1 MSAPSTTPA
10 RTRAGVHAG
19 RGGRHRA
26 TTMRMATRPR
36 PRLHATNVHGETS
49 RSATFAAGNV
59 APQMTGVRR
68 RSRPA
73 VRARAARS
81 GIAES
86 STLLRPVSAQP
97 ESKAPIAVIGAAL
110 DLGSGRRG
118 VDMGPSAVRYAQ
130 LAERVQALGYDLD
143 DRGNVGAGMVEALD
157 VGDPSA
163 RYWDAIKRT
172 CEELA
177 GEVEAAARA
186 GRIPLVIGG
195 DHAVAIG
202 TLGGLAS
209 AHGAPGG
216 VIWFD
221 AHSDIN
227 TPATSPSGNV
237 HGMPLA
243 IALGLADDDRF
254 RSGRWPLPMIAE
266 ESTVLIGVRSVD
278 EGERRRMSE
287 LGLKVFTMH
296 DIDRY
301 GMHRVVEEA
310 IEITSTGPF
319 VHISFDMDVVDPD
332 QAPGVG
338 TPVRGGITYRE
349 AHLAMELVAKHG
361 MLTSLEL
368 VEVNPVLDEH
378 NQTASLA
385 VELACSAFGA
395 RIL

>member
-1 MSAPSTTPA
+1 MD
-10 RTRAGVHAG
+10 
-19 RGGRHRA
+19 
-26 TTMRMATRPR
+26 
-36 PRLHATNVHGETS
+36 
-49 RSATFAAGNV
+49 
-59 APQMTGVRR
+59 
-68 RSRPA
+68 
-73 VRARAARS
+73 RARAGRS

-97 ESKAPIAVIGAAL
+97 EPKAPIAVIGAAL

-130 LAERVQALGYDLD
+130 LAERVEALGYELD

-177 GEVEAAARA
+177 GEVAAATRA
-186 GRIPLVIGG
+186 GRIPLVVGG
-195 DHAVAIG
+195 DHAIAIG

-221 AHSDIN
+221 AHTDIN

-243 IALGLADDDRF
+243 IALGLADDRRF
-254 RSGRWPLPMIAE
+254 RSDHWPLPMIAE
-266 ESTVLIGVRSVD
+266 GSTVLVGVRSVD

-310 IEITSTGPF
+310 IEITSTGP
-319 VHISFDMDVVDPD
+319 SCTSRSTWTSS
-332 QAPGVG
+332 
-338 TPVRGGITYRE
+338 TPTRR
-349 AHLAMELVAKHG
+349 
-361 MLTSLEL
+361 
-368 VEVNPVLDEH
+368 P
-378 NQTASLA
+378 ASGRP
-385 VELACSAFGA
+385 SGA
-395 RIL
+395 ASPIARRT

>member
-1 MSAPSTTPA
+1 MSA
-10 RTRAGVHAG
+10 
-19 RGGRHRA
+19 
-26 TTMRMATRPR
+26 
-36 PRLHATNVHGETS
+36 E
-49 RSATFAAGNV
+49 
-59 APQMTGVRR
+59 
-68 RSRPA
+68 
-73 VRARAARS
+73 
-81 GIAES
+81 
-86 STLLRPVSAQP
+86 P

-130 LAERVQALGYDLD
+130 LAERIGALGYELD

-177 GEVEAAARA
+177 GEVATAARA
-186 GRIPLVIGG
+186 GRVPLVIGG
-195 DHAVAIG
+195 DHAIAIG

-221 AHSDIN
+221 AHTDIN

-254 RSGRWPLPMIAE
+254 RSDRWPLPMIAE
-266 ESTVLIGVRSVD
+266 QSTVLIGVRSVD
-278 EGERRRMSE
+278 EGERRRMAE

-361 MLTSLEL
+361 ILTSLEL

-378 NQTASLA
+378 NQTGSLA
-385 VELACSAFGA
+385 VELACSALGA